1 MRAIIRKFEGKVYLN
16 GFYRLIFNLF
26 RNKKNPEWDFSLFPC
41 LIHKEFILNT
51 SMDKNYFIKLLQNY
65 QQKNLTKEEQQF
77 LESYY
82 DLFENEPDVLNILS
96 IEEKNECKNELKAS
110 IERSISAD
118 DHSLP
123 KIRFINR
130 RFIKPA
136 AAAAVFTGIIL
147 SLFFYRQSIRHTS
160 DNVYVA
166 HTSINS
172 KSKVSGVYAPIAR
185 TKENRVIFLP
195 DGSEVILSPGS
206 KLNYPSSFD
215 GMGTRQVFL
224 DGQAFFDIKH
234 NTSRPFIV
242 HTGNL
247 ETIVLGTAFNIKAIH
262 EEKEITVTVTRGKVK
277 VTDQRKVLG
286 TITPNQQ
293 ITYNKENITSAM
305 KVIDDNAYLDWKNE
319 DLFIDNLTL
328 SEAAKILED
337 KFKIKIIIND
347 SSIREQRF
355 TATFPKDEQLDQA
368 LKSIS
373 IFNNVVYT
381 YNNDKSEVVIK

>member
-1 MRAIIRKFEGKVYLN
+1 
-16 GFYRLIFNLF
+16 
-26 RNKKNPEWDFSLFPC
+26 
-41 LIHKEFILNT
+41 
-51 SMDKNYFIKLLQNY
+51 MDKNYFIKLLRNY
-65 QQKNLTKEEQQF
+65 QQKNLTKEELQF

-82 DLFENEPDVLNILS
+82 DLFENEPDILDTLS
-96 IEEKNECKNELKAS
+96 IEEKSEFKNELKAN
-110 IERSISAD
+110 IDRSILKEE
-118 DHSLP
+118 HSFS
-123 KIRFINR
+123 KIVSISR

-136 AAAAVFTGIIL
+136 AAAAIFIGIAL
-147 SLFFYRQSIRHTS
+147 GVFFYYHSMPGTS
-160 DNVYVA
+160 GNVYVA
-166 HTSINS
+166 PASLSS
-172 KSKVSGVYAPIAR
+172 KSKLPEEEAAVVR
-185 TKENRVIFLP
+185 KKENRVIFLP
-195 DGSEVILSPGS
+195 DGSEVILSPRS

-215 GMGTRQVFL
+215 GMGKREVFL

-234 NTSRPFIV
+234 NTSRRFIV

-262 EEKEITVTVTRGKVK
+262 QEKEITVTVTRGKVK
-277 VTDQRKVLG
+277 VQDEHKVLG

-293 ITYNKENITSAM
+293 ITYNKEKITSVT
-305 KVIDDNAYLDWKNE
+305 KVVDGNSYLDWKNE

-355 TATFPKDEQLDQA
+355 TATFPKDEKLDQA

-373 IFNNVVYT
+373 IFNGIGFT
-381 YNNDKSEVVIK
+381 YNKDSSGVTIK

>member
-1 MRAIIRKFEGKVYLN
+1 MLVIICKFAAKRTSKDSIGS
-16 GFYRLIFNLF
+16 FLILF
-26 RNKKNPEWDFSLFPC
+26 WNKKNPEWDFSLFSC
-41 LIHKEFILNT
+41 LIYREFT
-51 SMDKNYFIKLLQNY
+51 SSKSMDKNYFIKLLHNY
-65 QQKNLTKEEQQF
+65 QEKNLTKEEQQF
-77 LESYY
+77 LEDYY

-96 IEEKNECKNELKAS
+96 IEEKNEFKNELKAN
-110 IERSISAD
+110 IERSILSEEN
-118 DHSLP
+118 SFSRI
-123 KIRFINR
+123 KRINR

-136 AAAAVFTGIIL
+136 AAVFIGIAL
-147 SLFFYRQSIRHTS
+147 SIFFYRQSIRQTPA
-160 DNVYVA
+160 NAYVA
-166 HTSINS
+166 HASLNS
-172 KSKVSGVYAPIAR
+172 KSKVMGEYAPIVH

-215 GMGTRQVFL
+215 GMGTREVFL

-234 NTSRPFIV
+234 NTSRRFIV

-262 EEKEITVTVTRGKVK
+262 DEKEITVTVTRGKVK
-277 VTDQRKVLG
+277 VTDQHKVLG

-293 ITYNKENITSAM
+293 ITYNKEKITSVM
-305 KVIDDNAYLDWKNE
+305 KVVDNPGYLDWKNE

-337 KFKIKIIIND
+337 KFRIKIIIND

-355 TATFPKDEQLDQA
+355 TATFPKDEKLEQA
-368 LKSIS
+368 LKSIT
-373 IFNNVVYT
+373 IFNEVVYT
-381 YNNDKSEVVIK
+381 YNNDKSEVIIN

>member
-1 MRAIIRKFEGKVYLN
+1 
-16 GFYRLIFNLF
+16 
-26 RNKKNPEWDFSLFPC
+26 
-41 LIHKEFILNT
+41 
-51 SMDKNYFIKLLQNY
+51 MDKNYFIKLLRDY
-65 QQKNLTKEEQQF
+65 QQNNLTKEEQKF

-82 DLFENEPDVLNILS
+82 DLFENEPDVLDTLS
-96 IEEKNECKNELKAS
+96 IEEKNEFKNGLKANIDKS
-110 IERSISAD
+110 ILEGSDST
-118 DHSLP
+118 SKS
-123 KIRFINR
+123 KIVFINR
-130 RFIKPA
+130 RFLKPA
-136 AAAAVFTGIIL
+136 VAAAIFIGVALG
-147 SLFFYRQSIRHTS
+147 LFFYYHSATETTNNRDVVQASLS
-160 DNVYVA
+160 
-166 HTSINS
+166 S
-172 KSKVSGVYAPIAR
+172 KSKLTGENASVVH

-215 GMGTRQVFL
+215 GMGTREVFL

-234 NTSRPFIV
+234 NTSRRFIV

-277 VTDQRKVLG
+277 VTDQHKVLG

-293 ITYNKENITSAM
+293 ITYDKEKITSVM
-305 KVIDDNAYLDWKNE
+305 KVVDDHDYLDWKNE

-381 YNNDKSEVVIK
+381 YNNDKSEVIIK

>member
-1 MRAIIRKFEGKVYLN
+1 
-16 GFYRLIFNLF
+16 
-26 RNKKNPEWDFSLFPC
+26 
-41 LIHKEFILNT
+41 
-51 SMDKNYFIKLLQNY
+51 MDKNYFIKLLRDY
-65 QQKNLTKEEQQF
+65 QQNNLTKEEQQF

-82 DLFENEPDVLNILS
+82 DLFENEPDVLDTMS
-96 IEEKNECKNELKAS
+96 IEEKNEFKNGLKAN
-110 IERSISAD
+110 IEKSISAEE
-118 DHSLP
+118 HSFP
-123 KIRFINR
+123 KIKFINR

-136 AAAAVFTGIIL
+136 AAAAVFIGIAL
-147 SLFFYRQSIRHTS
+147 SLFLYRQSIRKTS
-160 DNVYVA
+160 DNGYVA
-166 HTSINS
+166 HASLSS
-172 KSKVSGVYAPIAR
+172 KSKVLGEYAPIVH

-215 GMGTRQVFL
+215 GMGTRDVFL

-234 NTSRPFIV
+234 NTSRRFIV

-247 ETIVLGTAFNIKAIH
+247 ETIVLGTAFNIKALH
-262 EEKEITVTVTRGKVK
+262 EEKEIIVTVTRGKVK
-277 VTDQRKVLG
+277 VTDQHKVLG
-286 TITPNQQ
+286 TLTPNQQ
-293 ITYNKENITSAM
+293 ITYDKEKITSVM
-305 KVIDDNAYLDWKNE
+305 KVVGDHDYLDWKNE

-337 KFKIKIIIND
+337 KFKIKIIIKD

-373 IFNNVVYT
+373 IFNNVVYN
-381 YNNDKSEVVIK
+381 YNNDKSEVIIK